1 MRAAPQRSRTEW
13 WSRLARTLGLCPALL
28 QKAARFARLYPSTA
42 DLAALGR
49 LRVDWTRASLALVIG
64 EGGCHAP
71 HGPAY
76 TGLLKAPAK
85 KLCASCHDW

>member
-1 MRAAPQRSRTEW
+1 M
-13 WSRLARTLGLCPALL
+13 
-28 QKAARFARLYPSTA
+28 
-42 DLAALGR
+42 
-49 LRVDWTRASLALVIG
+49 DWTRASLALVIG